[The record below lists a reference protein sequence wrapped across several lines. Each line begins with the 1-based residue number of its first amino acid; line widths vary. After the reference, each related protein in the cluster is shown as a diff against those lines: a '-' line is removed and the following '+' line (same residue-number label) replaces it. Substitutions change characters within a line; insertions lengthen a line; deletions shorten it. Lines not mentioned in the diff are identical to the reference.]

1 MDKPQDRE
9 EFIDTLFELTD
20 RYIQEKKKVV
30 DIESE
35 NFRLCKEQRDL
46 KRKVAELKTE
56 NLHLRNKLEAKNV

>member
-30 DIESE
+30 DIASE